1 MRPKKRPK
9 LRWEGKCWARRNEEA
24 WAWLRCGGRPG
35 LFPTRS
41 YARGAGGG
49 YPMKAIRVRVV
60 VEEL

>member
-1 MRPKKRPK
+1 MTAKKKP
-9 LRWEGKCWARRNEEA
+9 LRWEGKCWALRNESA

-41 YARGAGGG
+41 YARGAAFRLS
-49 YPMKAIRVRVV
+49 MKPIRVRVV